1 MVSWWCVI
9 GEVHGGQ
16 GDVTICNQHMP
27 MGYQQ
32 ARSAAVEK
40 GGIAHWIFMWV
51 PRYFLHFRW
60 TSCLGGLDSACI
72 GFKASPRRM
81 IMDTVDGCKILH
93 HQKDGS
99 TPINNG
105 INHLS
110 TGAGFRSHPPYVLGD
125 MPWNQLPPSE
135 RRRLMSS
142 WWRSWSSWAAGHAM
156 QPAHPKKNKPSG
168 GFCWGRFCWV
178 YVEFMLSLCWV
189 YFGLLLDD
197 FQTLGNRSNLQT
209 WAIMDFPLDFSGISH
224 WFPQRDH
231 HQPQEARRAVPY
243 RRPGVVDWARR
254 CRNTQTSLGLVATT
268 DSWTA
273 RGMQWE

>member
-1 MVSWWCVI
+1 
-9 GEVHGGQ
+9 
-16 GDVTICNQHMP
+16 
-27 MGYQQ
+27 
-32 ARSAAVEK
+32 
-40 GGIAHWIFMWV
+40 
-51 PRYFLHFRW
+51 
-60 TSCLGGLDSACI
+60 
-72 GFKASPRRM
+72 
-81 IMDTVDGCKILH
+81 
-93 HQKDGS
+93 
-99 TPINNG
+99 
-105 INHLS
+105 
-110 TGAGFRSHPPYVLGD
+110 

-243 RRPGVVDWARR
+243 RRPGSRGLSEEVQEHPNQSGFGCNHRLLDRKGDAVGVEIPGD
-254 CRNTQTSLGLVATT
+254 SLTMVSA
-268 DSWTA
+268 
-273 RGMQWE
+273 

>member
-1 MVSWWCVI
+1 
-9 GEVHGGQ
+9 
-16 GDVTICNQHMP
+16 
-27 MGYQQ
+27 
-32 ARSAAVEK
+32 
-40 GGIAHWIFMWV
+40 MWV

-110 TGAGFRSHPPYVLGD
+110 TGAGFATIHRMFLATCHEISFLHLNAGGLWVHGD
-125 MPWNQLPPSE
+125 GVGVAGRQAMPCNLSTQKRTNRVE
-135 RRRLMSS
+135 D
-142 WWRSWSSWAAGHAM
+142 
-156 QPAHPKKNKPSG
+156 
-168 GFCWGRFCWV
+168 FVGRFCWV
-178 YVEFMLSLCWV
+178 YVEFTLACSWMTFRPWATVQICRLGQSWNSLWISQG
-189 YFGLLLDD
+189 FP
-197 FQTLGNRSNLQT
+197 
-209 WAIMDFPLDFSGISH
+209 IDFP
-224 WFPQRDH
+224 PQRDH